1 MELRQLKYF
10 VTIARTLSY
19 SKASKAL
26 FITQGTLSQQIQQ
39 LENELGTRLFERT
52 SHSVVLTEAGQE
64 MLPLAERTLESSADC
79 FQKISDLKKGL
90 SGTLTIGLTTT
101 FRRIMTDAIKEFI
114 HQYPGVQ
121 LNIIYGTVQNL
132 MPRLRNHELDFM
144 IAFKPSFLEDDVEMT
159 PLVETQLCA
168 VMSREHPLAG
178 YARLTMDQLRL
189 QRIVLPGSGMQSRK
203 AFDQF
208 VNFDTSSLNVC
219 IQINNPNGIIRLIRG
234 TRLVAIMSS
243 IAAIYDNTLTAIP
256 IQGIER
262 PMVGCIHTLKGQY
275 VKKSA
280 QVFMQM
286 LKESSALTL

>member
-1 MELRQLKYF
+1 MKYF

-39 LENELGTRLFERT
+39 LENELGARLFERT

-79 FQKISDLKKGL
+79 FQRISDLKKGL

-101 FRRIMTDAIKEFI
+101 FRRIMTDVIKEFI

-132 MPRLRNHELDFM
+132 LPRLRNHELDFM
-144 IAFKPSFLEDDVEMT
+144 IAFKPSFLEDDIEMT

-203 AFDQF
+203 AFEQF
-208 VNFDTSSLNVC
+208 VNFDTSGLNVC

-262 PMVGCIHTLKGQY
+262 PMVGCIHVLKGQY

-286 LKESSALTL
+286 LKESSALTM